1 MNLMNFA
8 LYNDAEPQKKPKK
21 KYTPEKEVVCRLFY
35 GLFYGIVSDEEE
47 DGELKKLKL
56 QMYNNIMIC
65 RDDEA
70 VTSGM
75 EEEEEEEEGEQVQE
89 GIQEEEEESEDEE
102 SEDDGTPMTVSPEE

>member
-56 QMYNNIMIC
+56 
-65 RDDEA
+65 
-70 VTSGM
+70 
-75 EEEEEEEEGEQVQE
+75 
-89 GIQEEEEESEDEE
+89 
-102 SEDDGTPMTVSPEE
+102 